1 MALEMADC
9 CVDVLAMIDAFH
21 MDSRAS
27 AVRATSVAFPV
38 IEHIGGRSVIIPL
51 STLCFSPLCIS
62 HSALCEVKIENQN
75 QLSAPRRLS
84 P

>member
-1 MALEMADC
+1 MALEMAER

-21 MDSRAS
+21 VDSRAS
-27 AVRATSVAFPV
+27 AIRATSVAFPL

-51 STLCFSPLCIS
+51 FVPLCIS
-62 HSALCEVKIENQN
+62 HSSLSEDTKPN
-75 QLSAPRRLS
+75 QLDALRRLS